1 MQDDIYCE
9 DLVIQLK
16 AEMTK
21 DTDTFQNSDFS
32 NAFSFFYLSEKFH
45 FQNYLVKEYEEIH
58 WTEWIL
64 GLFWLSAIEIL
75 GNVCLFATI
84 VYERFGMDPQ
94 KRTVINQLLSQCC
107 WIVMFH
113 NITTFPALIFRRLLG
128 EFFFYI

>member
-1 MQDDIYCE
+1 
-9 DLVIQLK
+9 
-16 AEMTK
+16 MTK
-21 DTDTFQNSDFS
+21 NTDTVLERDFS
-32 NAFSFFYLSEKFH
+32 NSYDYLYLSEKFH
-45 FQNYLVKEYEEIH
+45 FKNYLVQEYEEIH

-64 GLFWLSAIEIL
+64 GLFWLLAIEIL
-75 GNVCLFATI
+75 GNICLFATI

-128 EFFFYI
+128 